1 MEFLSTLGVPIV
13 IVALAFAFLGVIIF
27 VSRNYMRC
35 PPNEVLILYG
45 RQHRFVG
52 DDGKPVSRGYRL
64 ITGGAAFRIP
74 LLERAQW
81 LSLNVFPIPVRIEN
95 TPNND
100 GVRVTVDSV
109 ANVRISSNPALLGS
123 AVEQFLGK
131 EEGEIHKIVH
141 DTLEGLVRQLVGTLT
156 IEAMVRERESIS
168 RSVLHL
174 TEAELSKL
182 GFVCQTF
189 VVSKIDDE
197 HGYIEAMGK
206 KKTAEVMR
214 DAEIG
219 EAEAKREATIK
230 ASAAKREG
238 EAERLANEA
247 KIADA
252 NRDLEVKKATY
263 DAEIKAEQARAA
275 LAGDIAKAERSK
287 ELKLREVAVQQT
299 EVEAMTAVAEK
310 AALRREKELV
320 AEKIKPAE
328 AERQAV
334 LISAEGVRN
343 AAVVRAEGEAKAEV
357 TLAEAAATATKAR
370 AEAEKVKLAAEG
382 EGHAAAE
389 AALKRQAGLAEAEVT
404 KAKGEA
410 EGAAIRAK
418 LLAEAEGIEKKN
430 LALAQMSDGA
440 RLILVL
446 ERMPDLIDET
456 GEALAKALAPAF
468 QAMGAGIA
476 GIDKIQIVDMG
487 GSASPNG
494 SSAVERLALS
504 IPNVVFSTL
513 QKAKALGV
521 DLDKILGK
529 LGIRVTEEGVVA
541 TALDRRTAGM
551 VAAGTDS
558 K

>member
-1 MEFLSTLGVPIV
+1 MEFLSTLGVPIT
-13 IVALAFAFLGVIIF
+13 IVSLALAFLGVIIF

-52 DDGKPVSRGYRL
+52 EDGKPVSRGYRL

-74 LLERAQW
+74 LLEKAQW
-81 LSLNVFPIPVRIEN
+81 LSLNVFPIPVKIEN
-95 TPNND
+95 TPNKD

-109 ANVRISSNPALLGS
+109 ANIRISSSPNILGS

-131 EEGEIHKIVH
+131 EEEDIHKIVH

-156 IEAMVRERESIS
+156 IEEMVRDRERIS
-168 RSVLHL
+168 HNVLDL
-174 TEAELSKL
+174 TASELGKL
-182 GFVCQTF
+182 GIVCQTF
-189 VVSKIDDE
+189 VITKIEDDK
-197 HGYIEAMGK
+197 GYIEALGR
-206 KKTAEVMR
+206 KKTAEVLR

-230 ASAAKREG
+230 ASAARREG
-238 EAERLANEA
+238 EAERLLNDA

-252 NRDLEVKKATY
+252 SRDLEVKKATY

-275 LAGDIAKAERSK
+275 LAGDIAKAERAK
-287 ELKLREVAVQQT
+287 ELKLREVAVQET
-299 EVEAMTAVAEK
+299 EVEARTKVAEK
-310 AALRREKELV
+310 EVLRREKELV

-328 AERQAV
+328 AEREAV
-334 LISAEGVRN
+334 FIAAQGVRN
-343 AAVVRAEGEAKAEV
+343 AAVVRAEGEAKAQV
-357 TLAEAAATATKAR
+357 TLADAAAAATKAR

-382 EGHAAAE
+382 EGRATADAAM
-389 AALKRQAGLAEAEVT
+389 KRQTGLAEADAL

-446 ERMPDLIDET
+446 ERMPDLIDEA

-476 GIDKIQIVDMG
+476 GVDKIQIVDMG

-513 QKAKALGV
+513 QKAKALGINV
-521 DLDKILGK
+521 EAILGK
-529 LGIRVTEEGVVA
+529 LGIRVTEEGVVPTPA
-541 TALDRRTAGM
+541 DRRPAA
-551 VAAGTDS
+551 VAAHAGTES
-558 K
+558 